1 MQHRGISQVL
11 RPQRSRVPNQKP
23 GVFGIFTQ
31 DEMAFRIYTKKLQN
45 AIIKFE
51 SFCQH
56 IRRKHST
63 MTRNRIN
70 FSHTKWLLPL
80 WVLLIGSIV
89 LYMIAHAVQLS
100 DSRHLRT
107 LAELNAVT
115 YGDNMIADL
124 YAGISITDTLEQLLI
139 SADGRI
145 DKFDTIA
152 DRMMADYVQSIQ
164 LAPGGIVTDIYSTEG
179 NEAGKID
186 LIHDK
191 DRGEIVNYGIDHDLL
206 VIHGPFELKQGG
218 YGIAI
223 RNPVFLQD
231 ENGNSYFWGLTIVI
245 IKTPEI
251 FRDSVD
257 SLSGFGYQYRLSKTL
272 SPLTDEY
279 AVVDQSEETLTDPV
293 SYDFT
298 LGGCSWKLEVMPT
311 GGWKNDT
318 LLQLIVFCDV
328 TIILLLEVLTI
339 SILLVD
345 EQRKKFRRLSL
356 TDSMTGLL
364 NRTGFNS
371 QLEEYLEG
379 NKQKNCVGILL
390 DVDNFKFINDVY
402 GHTIG
407 DQVLLQ
413 LSQSLVQAFPDNS
426 IIARNGGD
434 EFCIILKDCSA
445 EEAAP
450 MIDAFSKA
458 SRSFS
463 AKGVEHNYSISL
475 GYAEYPANAEKV
487 SDILRYADIA
497 LYEVK
502 LQGKHG
508 ALAYRPD
515 FHNSKRTQLGFSLS
529 DISDNLPGAF
539 FIYRADKEDERI
551 LYANQEMLQL
561 TGCKDLDDFMHFTKH
576 QFRNL
581 VHPEDLTQVEESI
594 WQQIESGMNGYN
606 DYVKYRLA
614 VKDGT
619 YKTVLDY
626 GRIVESEHYGS
637 VFYVLVV
644 DCEFIKTHYDD

>member
-463 AKGVEHNYSISL
+463 AKGVEHNYSTSL

>member
-1 MQHRGISQVL
+1 MVRQRNQRNKISSLV
-11 RPQRSRVPNQKP
+11 
-23 GVFGIFTQ
+23 
-31 DEMAFRIYTKKLQN
+31 YTKKIQN
-45 AIIKFE
+45 AIIKFK
-51 SFCQH
+51 SFCLH
-56 IRRKHST
+56 ILRKHSA
-63 MTRNRIN
+63 MTRNKIK

-80 WVLLIGSIV
+80 WVLLIGSIF
-89 LYMIAHAVQLS
+89 LYMIAHAVQQS
-100 DSRHLRT
+100 DSRHIRT

-115 YGDNMIADL
+115 YGDSMIADL
-124 YAGISITDTLEQLLI
+124 NAGINISDTLEQLLI
-139 SADGRI
+139 SSNGRI

-164 LAPGGIVTDIYSTEG
+164 LAPGGVVTDIYSTEG

-206 VIHGPFELKQGG
+206 VMNGPFELKQGG

-231 ENGNSYFWGLTIVI
+231 KNGNSYFWGLTIVI
-245 IKTPEI
+245 IKAPEI
-251 FRDSVD
+251 FQDSVD
-257 SLSGFGYQYRLSKTL
+257 SLSGFGYQYRLSKTI

-279 AVVDQSEETLTDPV
+279 TVVDQSEETLTDPV

-311 GGWKNDT
+311 DGWKNDT
-318 LLQLIVFCDV
+318 LLLLVVLCGV
-328 TIILLLEVLTI
+328 AVILLLLVLTI
-339 SILLVD
+339 SILVVD

-364 NRTGFNS
+364 NRNGFNL

-379 NKQKNCVGILL
+379 NKQKTCVGMLL

-413 LSQSLVQAFPDNS
+413 LAQSLQQAFPDNS

-434 EFCIILKDCSA
+434 EFCLILKDCRA
-445 EEAAP
+445 EEAASQ
-450 MIDAFSKA
+450 IEAFSRA

-463 AKGVEHNYSISL
+463 AKGAEHNYSISI

-515 FHNSKRTQLGFSLS
+515 FHKTKRTQLGFALS
-529 DISDNLPGAF
+529 DISDNLPAAF

-561 TGCKDLDDFMHFTKH
+561 TGCIDLDDFMHFTKR

-581 VHPEDLTQVEESI
+581 VHPEDLAQVEESI

-614 VKDGT
+614 AKDGT

-626 GRIVESEHYGS
+626 GRIVESEYYGS

-644 DCEFIKTHYDD
+644 DYEFIKTHYDD

>member
-1 MQHRGISQVL
+1 MVRQRNQRNEISSHV
-11 RPQRSRVPNQKP
+11 
-23 GVFGIFTQ
+23 
-31 DEMAFRIYTKKLQN
+31 YTKKIQN
-45 AIIKFE
+45 AIIKFK
-51 SFCQH
+51 SFCLH
-56 IRRKHST
+56 ILRKHSA
-63 MTRNRIN
+63 MTRNKIK

-80 WVLLIGSIV
+80 WVLLIGSMF
-89 LYMIAHAVQLS
+89 LYMIAHAVQQS
-100 DSRHLRT
+100 DSRHIRT

-115 YGDNMIADL
+115 YGDSMIADL
-124 YAGISITDTLEQLLI
+124 YGGISITDTLEQLLI
-139 SADGRI
+139 STNGKI

-164 LAPGGIVTDIYSTEG
+164 LAPEGVVTDIYPAEG

-191 DRGEIVNYGIDHDLL
+191 NRGEIVNYGIDHDLL

-245 IKTPEI
+245 IKAPEI
-251 FRDSVD
+251 FQDSVD
-257 SLSGFGYQYRLSKTL
+257 SLSGFGYQYRLSKTI

-279 AVVDQSEETLTDPV
+279 TVVDQSEEMLTDPV

-318 LLQLIVFCDV
+318 LLLLVVLCGV
-328 TIILLLEVLTI
+328 AMTLLLVVLTV

-364 NRTGFNS
+364 NRNGFNL

-379 NKQKNCVGILL
+379 NQQKTCVGMLL

-413 LSQSLVQAFPDNS
+413 LAQSLQQAFPDNS

-434 EFCIILKDCSA
+434 EFCLILKDCSA
-445 EEAAP
+445 EEAASQ
-450 MIDAFSKA
+450 IDAFSRA

-463 AKGVEHNYSISL
+463 AKGIEHNYSISL

-515 FHNSKRTQLGFSLS
+515 FHNSKRTQLGFALS

-561 TGCKDLDDFMHFTKH
+561 TGCMDLDDFMHFTKR

-581 VHPEDLTQVEESI
+581 VHPEDLAQVEESI
-594 WQQIESGMNGYN
+594 WQQIESGMSGYN

-614 VKDGT
+614 TKDGT

-626 GRIVESEHYGS
+626 GRIVESEHHGS

-644 DCEFIKTHYDD
+644 DYDFIESHYHH

>member
-1 MQHRGISQVL
+1 
-11 RPQRSRVPNQKP
+11 
-23 GVFGIFTQ
+23 
-31 DEMAFRIYTKKLQN
+31 
-45 AIIKFE
+45 
-51 SFCQH
+51 
-56 IRRKHST
+56 
-63 MTRNRIN
+63 MTRNKIK

-164 LAPGGIVTDIYSTEG
+164 LAPGGVVTDIYSTEG

-328 TIILLLEVLTI
+328 IIILLLEVLTI

-508 ALAYRPD
+508 ALAYRSD

-539 FIYRADKEDERI
+539 FIYRAEKEDERI

-561 TGCKDLDDFMHFTKH
+561 TGCTDLDDFMHFTKH

-619 YKTVLDY
+619 YRTVLDY

>member
-1 MQHRGISQVL
+1 MVRQRNQRNEISSHV
-11 RPQRSRVPNQKP
+11 
-23 GVFGIFTQ
+23 
-31 DEMAFRIYTKKLQN
+31 YTKKIQN
-45 AIIKFE
+45 AIIKFK
-51 SFCQH
+51 SFCLH
-56 IRRKHST
+56 ILRKHSA
-63 MTRNRIN
+63 MTRNKIK

-80 WVLLIGSIV
+80 WVLLIGSMF
-89 LYMIAHAVQLS
+89 LYMIAHAVQQS
-100 DSRHLRT
+100 DSRHIRT

-115 YGDNMIADL
+115 YGDSMIADL
-124 YAGISITDTLEQLLI
+124 YGGISITDTLEQLLI
-139 SADGRI
+139 STNGKI

-164 LAPGGIVTDIYSTEG
+164 LAPEGVVTDIYPAKG

-191 DRGEIVNYGIDHDLL
+191 NRGEIVNYGIDHDLL

-245 IKTPEI
+245 IKAPEI
-251 FRDSVD
+251 FQDSVD
-257 SLSGFGYQYRLSKTL
+257 SLSGFGYQYRLSKTI

-279 AVVDQSEETLTDPV
+279 TVVDQSEEMLTDPV

-318 LLQLIVFCDV
+318 LLLLVVLCGV
-328 TIILLLEVLTI
+328 AMTLLLVVLTV

-364 NRTGFNS
+364 NRNGFNL

-379 NKQKNCVGILL
+379 NQQKTCVGMLL

-413 LSQSLVQAFPDNS
+413 LAQSLQQAFPDNS

-434 EFCIILKDCSA
+434 EFCLILKDCSA
-445 EEAAP
+445 EEAASQ
-450 MIDAFSKA
+450 IDAFSRA

-463 AKGVEHNYSISL
+463 AKGIEHNYSISL

-515 FHNSKRTQLGFSLS
+515 FHNSKRTQLGFALS

-539 FIYRADKEDERI
+539 FIYRADREDERI

-561 TGCKDLDDFMHFTKH
+561 TGCTDLDDFMHFTKR

-581 VHPEDLTQVEESI
+581 VHPEDLAQVEESI

-614 VKDGT
+614 AKDGT

-626 GRIVESEHYGS
+626 GRIVESEYYGS

-644 DCEFIKTHYDD
+644 DYDFIESHYHY

>member
-1 MQHRGISQVL
+1 MVFLQFSVPSDPVCQI
-11 RPQRSRVPNQKP
+11 RSP
-23 GVFGIFTQ
+23 VFLAFSPQ
-31 DEMAFRIYTKKLQN
+31 DEMTLRIYTKKRQN
-45 AIIKFE
+45 AIIKFKL
-51 SFCQH
+51 FCQH

-63 MTRNRIN
+63 MTRNKIK

-80 WVLLIGSIV
+80 WILLIGSIV
-89 LYMIAHAVQLS
+89 LYMIAHAVQQ
-100 DSRHLRT
+100 DDFRHIRT

-139 SADGRI
+139 STDGRI

-164 LAPGGIVTDIYSTEG
+164 LAPGGVVTDIYSTEG

-245 IKTPEI
+245 IKATEI

-279 AVVDQSEETLTDPV
+279 AVVDQSEETLMDPV

-318 LLQLIVFCDV
+318 LLRLIVFCDV

-475 GYAEYPANAEKV
+475 GYTEYPANAEKV

-539 FIYRADKEDERI
+539 FIYRAEKEDERI

>member
-1 MQHRGISQVL
+1 
-11 RPQRSRVPNQKP
+11 
-23 GVFGIFTQ
+23 
-31 DEMAFRIYTKKLQN
+31 
-45 AIIKFE
+45 
-51 SFCQH
+51 
-56 IRRKHST
+56 
-63 MTRNRIN
+63 MTRNKIK

-164 LAPGGIVTDIYSTEG
+164 LAPGGVVTDIYSTEG
-179 NEAGKID
+179 SEAGKID

-245 IKTPEI
+245 IKAPEI

-508 ALAYRPD
+508 ALAYRSD

-539 FIYRADKEDERI
+539 FIYRAEKEDERI

-561 TGCKDLDDFMHFTKH
+561 TGCTDLDDFMHFTKH

-619 YKTVLDY
+619 YRTVLDY

>member
-1 MQHRGISQVL
+1 
-11 RPQRSRVPNQKP
+11 
-23 GVFGIFTQ
+23 
-31 DEMAFRIYTKKLQN
+31 
-45 AIIKFE
+45 
-51 SFCQH
+51 
-56 IRRKHST
+56 

-539 FIYRADKEDERI
+539 FIYRAEKEDERI

-561 TGCKDLDDFMHFTKH
+561 TGCTDLDDFMHFTKH

-606 DYVKYRLA
+606 DYFKYRLA

>member
-1 MQHRGISQVL
+1 MT
-11 RPQRSRVPNQKP
+11 QK
-23 GVFGIFTQ
+23 
-31 DEMAFRIYTKKLQN
+31 K
-45 AIIKFE
+45 IKF
-51 SFCQH
+51 F
-56 IRRKHST
+56 
-63 MTRNRIN
+63 
-70 FSHTKWLLPL
+70 HTKWLLPL

-89 LYMIAHAVQLS
+89 LYMIAHMVQQA
-100 DSRHLRT
+100 DTRHLRA

-115 YGDNMIADL
+115 YGDSIIADL
-124 YAGISITDTLEQLLI
+124 NAGINITDTLEQLLI
-139 SADGRI
+139 SADGKI

-152 DRMMADYVQSIQ
+152 DRMMADYVRSIQ
-164 LAPGGIVTDIYSTEG
+164 LAPGGIVTDIYPAEG

-191 DRGEIVNYGIDHDLL
+191 YRGETVNYSIANDALI
-206 VIHGPFELKQGG
+206 IHGPFELEQGG
-218 YGIAI
+218 HVLSI

-231 ENGNSYFWGLTIVI
+231 ETGTPYFWGLTMVI
-245 IKTPEI
+245 IKVPDI
-251 FRDSVD
+251 FQHSADALTNFD
-257 SLSGFGYQYRLSKTL
+257 YQYRLSKTI

-279 AVVDQSEETLTDPV
+279 TVVDQSEETLTDPV

-311 GGWKNDT
+311 VGWKNDK
-318 LLQLIVFCDV
+318 LLLLVVLCGIAV
-328 TIILLLEVLTI
+328 ILLLEVLTI
-339 SILLVD
+339 SMLLVD

-390 DVDNFKFINDVY
+390 DVDNFKFINDVF
-402 GHTIG
+402 GHTTG

-413 LSQSLVQAFPDNS
+413 LAQSLVQTFPDNS

-434 EFCIILKDCSA
+434 EFCIILKDCNA
-445 EEAAP
+445 EEAASQ
-450 MIDAFSKA
+450 IEAFSRV

-463 AKGVEHNYSISL
+463 AKGIEHNYSISL

-551 LYANQEMLQL
+551 LFANQEMLQL
-561 TGCKDLDDFMHFTKH
+561 TGCTDLDDFMHFTKR

-581 VHPEDLTQVEESI
+581 VHPEDLAQVEESI
-594 WQQIESGMNGYN
+594 WHQIESGMNGYN

-614 VKDGT
+614 AKDGT
-619 YKTVLDY
+619 YKTILDY
-626 GRIVESEHYGS
+626 GRIVESEYYGS

-644 DCEFIKTHYDD
+644 DYDFIESHYHH

>member
-1 MQHRGISQVL
+1 M
-11 RPQRSRVPNQKP
+11 
-23 GVFGIFTQ
+23 
-31 DEMAFRIYTKKLQN
+31 
-45 AIIKFE
+45 
-51 SFCQH
+51 
-56 IRRKHST
+56 T
-63 MTRNRIN
+63 M
-70 FSHTKWLLPL
+70 
-80 WVLLIGSIV
+80 
-89 LYMIAHAVQLS
+89 
-100 DSRHLRT
+100 
-107 LAELNAVT
+107 
-115 YGDNMIADL
+115 
-124 YAGISITDTLEQLLI
+124 
-139 SADGRI
+139 
-145 DKFDTIA
+145 
-152 DRMMADYVQSIQ
+152 
-164 LAPGGIVTDIYSTEG
+164 
-179 NEAGKID
+179 
-186 LIHDK
+186 
-191 DRGEIVNYGIDHDLL
+191 
-206 VIHGPFELKQGG
+206 
-218 YGIAI
+218 
-223 RNPVFLQD
+223 
-231 ENGNSYFWGLTIVI
+231 VI
-245 IKTPEI
+245 IKVPDI
-251 FRDSVD
+251 FQHSADA
-257 SLSGFGYQYRLSKTL
+257 LTNFGYQYRLSKTI

-279 AVVDQSEETLTDPV
+279 TVVDQSEETLMDPV

-298 LGGCSWKLEVMPT
+298 LGGCNWRLEIMPT
-311 GGWKNDT
+311 GGWKNGT
-318 LLQLIVFCDV
+318 LLQLIVLCGIAV
-328 TIILLLEVLTI
+328 ILLLVVLTI

-364 NRTGFNS
+364 NRNGFNL

-413 LSQSLVQAFPDNS
+413 LSQSLVQTFPDNS

-450 MIDAFSKA
+450 MIDAFSKV

-508 ALAYRPD
+508 ALAYRSD

-539 FIYRADKEDERI
+539 FIYRAEKEDERI

-561 TGCKDLDDFMHFTKH
+561 TGCTDLDDFMHFTKH

-644 DCEFIKTHYDD
+644 DCEFIKTHYND

>member
-475 GYAEYPANAEKV
+475 GYAEYPSNAEKV

-508 ALAYRPD
+508 ALAYRSD

-539 FIYRADKEDERI
+539 FIYRAEKEDERI

-561 TGCKDLDDFMHFTKH
+561 TGCTDLDDFMHFTKH

-644 DCEFIKTHYDD
+644 DCEFIKTHYGD

>member
-1 MQHRGISQVL
+1 
-11 RPQRSRVPNQKP
+11 
-23 GVFGIFTQ
+23 
-31 DEMAFRIYTKKLQN
+31 
-45 AIIKFE
+45 
-51 SFCQH
+51 
-56 IRRKHST
+56 

-508 ALAYRPD
+508 ALAYRSD

-539 FIYRADKEDERI
+539 FIYRAEKEDERI

-561 TGCKDLDDFMHFTKH
+561 TGCTDLDDFMHFTKH

-581 VHPEDLTQVEESI
+581 VHPEDMTQVEESI

-644 DCEFIKTHYDD
+644 DCEFIKTHYGD

>member
-1 MQHRGISQVL
+1 MVRQRNQRNEISSHV
-11 RPQRSRVPNQKP
+11 
-23 GVFGIFTQ
+23 
-31 DEMAFRIYTKKLQN
+31 YTKKIQN
-45 AIIKFE
+45 AIIKFK
-51 SFCQH
+51 SFCLH
-56 IRRKHST
+56 ILRKHSA
-63 MTRNRIN
+63 MTRNKIK

-80 WVLLIGSIV
+80 WVLLIGSMF
-89 LYMIAHAVQLS
+89 LYMIAHAVQQS
-100 DSRHLRT
+100 DSRHIRT

-115 YGDNMIADL
+115 YGDSMIADL
-124 YAGISITDTLEQLLI
+124 YGGISITDTLEQLLI
-139 SADGRI
+139 STNGKI

-164 LAPGGIVTDIYSTEG
+164 LAPEGVVTDIYPAEG

-191 DRGEIVNYGIDHDLL
+191 NRGEIVNYGIDHDLL

-245 IKTPEI
+245 IKAPEI
-251 FRDSVD
+251 FQDSVD
-257 SLSGFGYQYRLSKTL
+257 SLSGFGYQYRLSKTI

-279 AVVDQSEETLTDPV
+279 TVVDQSEEMLTDPV

-318 LLQLIVFCDV
+318 LLLLVVLCGV
-328 TIILLLEVLTI
+328 AMTLLLVVLTV

-364 NRTGFNS
+364 NRNGFNL

-379 NKQKNCVGILL
+379 NQQKTCVGMLL

-413 LSQSLVQAFPDNS
+413 LAQSLQQAFPDNS

-434 EFCIILKDCSA
+434 EFCLILKDCSA
-445 EEAAP
+445 EEAASQ
-450 MIDAFSKA
+450 IDAFSRA

-463 AKGVEHNYSISL
+463 AKGIEHNYSISL

-515 FHNSKRTQLGFSLS
+515 FHNSKRTQLGFALS

-561 TGCKDLDDFMHFTKH
+561 TGCTDLDDFMHFTKR

-581 VHPEDLTQVEESI
+581 VHPEDLAQVEESI
-594 WQQIESGMNGYN
+594 WQQIESGMSGYN

-614 VKDGT
+614 TKDGT

-626 GRIVESEHYGS
+626 GRIVESEHHGS

-644 DCEFIKTHYDD
+644 DYDFIESHYHH

>member
-1 MQHRGISQVL
+1 
-11 RPQRSRVPNQKP
+11 
-23 GVFGIFTQ
+23 
-31 DEMAFRIYTKKLQN
+31 
-45 AIIKFE
+45 
-51 SFCQH
+51 
-56 IRRKHST
+56 
-63 MTRNRIN
+63 MTRNKIK

-89 LYMIAHAVQLS
+89 LYMIAHAVQQA

-115 YGDNMIADL
+115 YGDSMIADL
-124 YAGISITDTLEQLLI
+124 NAGINISDTLEQLLI
-139 SADGRI
+139 SANGKI

-164 LAPGGIVTDIYSTEG
+164 LAPGGIVTDIYPAEG

-186 LIHDK
+186 LLHDK

-206 VIHGPFELKQGG
+206 VMNGPFELKQGG

-223 RNPVFLQD
+223 RNPVFLQNK
-231 ENGNSYFWGLTIVI
+231 NGNSYFWGLTIVI

-251 FRDSVD
+251 FQDSVD
-257 SLSGFGYQYRLSKTL
+257 SLSGFGYQYRLSKTI

-279 AVVDQSEETLTDPV
+279 TVVDQSEETLTDPV

-311 GGWKNDT
+311 GGWKNDK
-318 LLQLIVFCDV
+318 LLLLVVLCGIAV
-328 TIILLLEVLTI
+328 ILLLEVLTI
-339 SILLVD
+339 SMLLVD

-379 NKQKNCVGILL
+379 NKQKNCVGMLL

-413 LSQSLVQAFPDNS
+413 LAQSLVQAFPDNS

-445 EEAAP
+445 EEVAP
-450 MIDAFSKA
+450 MIDAFSRA

-475 GYAEYPANAEKV
+475 GYAEYPTSAEKV

-515 FHNSKRTQLGFSLS
+515 FHKTKRTQLGFALS
-529 DISDNLPGAF
+529 DISDNLPAAF

-561 TGCKDLDDFMHFTKH
+561 TGCIDLDDFMHFTKH

-581 VHPEDLTQVEESI
+581 VHPEDLAQVEESI
-594 WQQIESGMNGYN
+594 WQQIESGTNGYN

-614 VKDGT
+614 AKDGT
-619 YKTVLDY
+619 YKTVLNY
-626 GRIVESEHYGS
+626 GRIVESEYYGS

-644 DCEFIKTHYDD
+644 DYDFIESHYHH

>member
-1 MQHRGISQVL
+1 
-11 RPQRSRVPNQKP
+11 
-23 GVFGIFTQ
+23 
-31 DEMAFRIYTKKLQN
+31 
-45 AIIKFE
+45 
-51 SFCQH
+51 
-56 IRRKHST
+56 
-63 MTRNRIN
+63 MTRNKIK

-89 LYMIAHAVQLS
+89 LYMIAHAVQQ
-100 DSRHLRT
+100 DDFRHIRT

-139 SADGRI
+139 STDGRI

-164 LAPGGIVTDIYSTEG
+164 LAPGGVVTDIYSTEG

-206 VIHGPFELKQGG
+206 VMHGPFELKQGG

-245 IKTPEI
+245 IKAPEI

-293 SYDFT
+293 AYDFT
-298 LGGCSWKLEVMPT
+298 LGGCNWRLEVMPT
-311 GGWKNDT
+311 GGWKNGT
-318 LLQLIVFCDV
+318 LLQLIVLCGIAV
-328 TIILLLEVLTI
+328 ILLLVVLTI
-339 SILLVD
+339 SILFVD

-364 NRTGFNS
+364 NRNGFNL

-407 DQVLLQ
+407 DQVLLH

-463 AKGVEHNYSISL
+463 AKGAEHNYSISL

-551 LYANQEMLQL
+551 LYAN
-561 TGCKDLDDFMHFTKH
+561 
-576 QFRNL
+576 
-581 VHPEDLTQVEESI
+581 
-594 WQQIESGMNGYN
+594 
-606 DYVKYRLA
+606 
-614 VKDGT
+614 
-619 YKTVLDY
+619 
-626 GRIVESEHYGS
+626 
-637 VFYVLVV
+637 
-644 DCEFIKTHYDD
+644 

>member
-1 MQHRGISQVL
+1 M
-11 RPQRSRVPNQKP
+11 
-23 GVFGIFTQ
+23 
-31 DEMAFRIYTKKLQN
+31 
-45 AIIKFE
+45 
-51 SFCQH
+51 
-56 IRRKHST
+56 T
-63 MTRNRIN
+63 M
-70 FSHTKWLLPL
+70 
-80 WVLLIGSIV
+80 
-89 LYMIAHAVQLS
+89 
-100 DSRHLRT
+100 
-107 LAELNAVT
+107 
-115 YGDNMIADL
+115 
-124 YAGISITDTLEQLLI
+124 
-139 SADGRI
+139 
-145 DKFDTIA
+145 
-152 DRMMADYVQSIQ
+152 
-164 LAPGGIVTDIYSTEG
+164 
-179 NEAGKID
+179 
-186 LIHDK
+186 
-191 DRGEIVNYGIDHDLL
+191 
-206 VIHGPFELKQGG
+206 
-218 YGIAI
+218 
-223 RNPVFLQD
+223 
-231 ENGNSYFWGLTIVI
+231 VI
-245 IKTPEI
+245 IKVPDI
-251 FRDSVD
+251 FQHSADA
-257 SLSGFGYQYRLSKTL
+257 LTNFGYQYRLSKTI

-279 AVVDQSEETLTDPV
+279 TVVDQSEETLMDPV

-311 GGWKNDT
+311 GGWKNGT
-318 LLQLIVFCDV
+318 LLQLIVLCGIAV
-328 TIILLLEVLTI
+328 ILLLVVLTI
-339 SILLVD
+339 SILFVD

-364 NRTGFNS
+364 NRNGFNL

-539 FIYRADKEDERI
+539 FIYRAEKEDERI

-561 TGCKDLDDFMHFTKH
+561 TGCTDLDDFMHFTKH

-581 VHPEDLTQVEESI
+581 VHPEDLTQVEASI

-644 DCEFIKTHYDD
+644 DCEFIKTLYDD

>member
-1 MQHRGISQVL
+1 
-11 RPQRSRVPNQKP
+11 
-23 GVFGIFTQ
+23 
-31 DEMAFRIYTKKLQN
+31 
-45 AIIKFE
+45 
-51 SFCQH
+51 
-56 IRRKHST
+56 
-63 MTRNRIN
+63 MTRNKIK

-80 WVLLIGSIV
+80 WVLLISSIV

-115 YGDNMIADL
+115 YGDSMIADL
-124 YAGISITDTLEQLLI
+124 NAGINITDTLEQLLI

-164 LAPGGIVTDIYSTEG
+164 LAPGGVVTDIYSTEG
-179 NEAGKID
+179 SEAGKID

-245 IKTPEI
+245 IKATEI

-279 AVVDQSEETLTDPV
+279 AVVDQSEETLMDPV

-318 LLQLIVFCDV
+318 LLRLIVFCDV

-475 GYAEYPANAEKV
+475 GYTEYPTNAEKV

-508 ALAYRPD
+508 ALAYRSD

-539 FIYRADKEDERI
+539 FIYRAEKEDERI

-561 TGCKDLDDFMHFTKH
+561 TGCTDLDDFMHFTKH

>member
-1 MQHRGISQVL
+1 
-11 RPQRSRVPNQKP
+11 
-23 GVFGIFTQ
+23 
-31 DEMAFRIYTKKLQN
+31 
-45 AIIKFE
+45 
-51 SFCQH
+51 
-56 IRRKHST
+56 
-63 MTRNRIN
+63 MTRKKVK

-80 WVLLIGSIV
+80 WVLLIGSIA
-89 LYMIAHAVQLS
+89 LYMIAHAVQQN
-100 DSRHLRT
+100 DSRHIRT

-124 YAGISITDTLEQLLI
+124 NAGINITDTLEQLLI
-139 SADGRI
+139 STDGRI
-145 DKFDTIA
+145 DKFDIIA
-152 DRMMADYVQSIQ
+152 DRMMADYVRSIQ
-164 LAPGGIVTDIYSTEG
+164 VAPGGIVTDIYPAEG

-191 DRGEIVNYGIDHDLL
+191 YRGETVNYSIANDVLI
-206 VIHGPFELKQGG
+206 IHGPFELEQVGHVLS
-218 YGIAI
+218 I

-231 ENGNSYFWGLTIVI
+231 EKGTPYFWGMTMVI
-245 IKTPEI
+245 IKVPDI
-251 FRDSVD
+251 FQHSADA
-257 SLSGFGYQYRLSKTL
+257 LTNFGYQYRLSKTI

-279 AVVDQSEETLTDPV
+279 TVVDQSEETLMDPV

-311 GGWKNDT
+311 GGWKNGT
-318 LLQLIVFCDV
+318 LLQLIVLCGIAV
-328 TIILLLEVLTI
+328 ILLLVVLTI

-364 NRTGFNS
+364 NRNGFNL

-426 IIARNGGD
+426 IIARN
-434 EFCIILKDCSA
+434 
-445 EEAAP
+445 
-450 MIDAFSKA
+450 
-458 SRSFS
+458 

-529 DISDNLPGAF
+529 DVSDNLPGAF
-539 FIYRADKEDERI
+539 FIYRAEKEDERI

-561 TGCKDLDDFMHFTKH
+561 TGCTDLDDFMHFTKH

>member
-1 MQHRGISQVL
+1 MVRQRNQRNEISSLV
-11 RPQRSRVPNQKP
+11 
-23 GVFGIFTQ
+23 
-31 DEMAFRIYTKKLQN
+31 YTKKIQN
-45 AIIKFE
+45 AIIKFK
-51 SFCQH
+51 SFCLH
-56 IRRKHST
+56 ILRKHIA
-63 MTRNRIN
+63 MTRNKIK

-115 YGDNMIADL
+115 YGDSMIADL
-124 YAGISITDTLEQLLI
+124 NAGINITDTLEQLLI

-164 LAPGGIVTDIYSTEG
+164 LAPGGVVTDIYPTEG

-186 LIHDK
+186 LLHDK

-206 VIHGPFELKQGG
+206 VMHGPFELKQGG

-251 FRDSVD
+251 FQDSVD
-257 SLSGFGYQYRLSKTL
+257 SLSGFGYQYRLSKTI

-279 AVVDQSEETLTDPV
+279 TVVDQSEEMLADPV
-293 SYDFT
+293 AYDFT
-298 LGGCSWKLEVMPT
+298 LGGCSWRLEVMPT
-311 GGWKNDT
+311 GGWRNDT
-318 LLQLIVFCDV
+318 LVLLVVLCGV
-328 TIILLLEVLTI
+328 AVILLLLILTI
-339 SILLVD
+339 SILVVD

-364 NRTGFNS
+364 NRNGFNL
-371 QLEEYLEG
+371 QLEDYLEG
-379 NKQKNCVGILL
+379 NKQKNCVGMLL

-413 LSQSLVQAFPDNS
+413 LAQSLQQAFPDNS

-434 EFCIILKDCSA
+434 EFCVILKDCSA

-450 MIDAFSKA
+450 MIDAFSRA

-463 AKGVEHNYSISL
+463 AKGIEHNYSISL

-515 FHNSKRTQLGFSLS
+515 FHNSKRTQLGFALS

-561 TGCKDLDDFMHFTKH
+561 TGCTDLDDFMHFTKR

-581 VHPEDLTQVEESI
+581 VHPEDLAQVEESI

-644 DCEFIKTHYDD
+644 DCEFIKTLYDD